1 MLPHRYGR
9 KMGIKELIKNKT
21 DKKNVSDSQ
30 RYEQNTVWYLK
41 TTCLPFLLHIITAL
55 TLPARVGARS

>member
-9 KMGIKELIKNKT
+9 KMGKKEQKELIKNKT
-21 DKKNVSDSQ
+21 DKKKNVS
-30 RYEQNTVWYLK
+30 EQNTVWYLK
-41 TTCLPFLLHIITAL
+41 ATCLPFLLHIIIAL

>member
-30 RYEQNTVWYLK
+30 H
-41 TTCLPFLLHIITAL
+41 CLVLENN
-55 TLPARVGARS
+55 LPPLPPSHHHCANIASQGRC